1 MTKHWS
7 SVQPDLFE
15 EPPQDMRLGVTERAK
30 ALEQLQ
36 VLLMEAMASLSGR
49 RETGDDEDHA

>member
-1 MTKHWS
+1 MAKHWS

-15 EPPQDMRLGVTERAK
+15 KPPQDMRLGVAERAT

-36 VLLMEAMASLSGR
+36 MLLMEAMASLSGR

>member
-1 MTKHWS
+1 
-7 SVQPDLFE
+7 
-15 EPPQDMRLGVTERAK
+15 MRLGAAERAT

-36 VLLMEAMASLSGR
+36 MLLMEAMASLSGR